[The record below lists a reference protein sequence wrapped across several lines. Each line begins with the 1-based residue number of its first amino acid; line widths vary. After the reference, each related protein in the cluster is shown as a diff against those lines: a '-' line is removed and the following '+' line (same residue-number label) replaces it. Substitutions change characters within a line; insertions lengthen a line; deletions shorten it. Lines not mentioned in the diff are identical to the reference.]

1 VILLGSLINGV
12 LILVGGFVGR
22 LLQNIPERVKET
34 VMLVIALAI
43 VVLGVQMGIQSDNF
57 IVIMIS
63 LVFGTI
69 IGELIDIDG
78 MLNRFGQWMESK
90 LDGGKLSNKE
100 ANKGSVAQG
109 FVTGTLIFVIGS
121 MSIIGA
127 LDGGLRNDHSVLI
140 TKGIIDGFTAMI
152 LASTMGVGVLLA
164 AVPTVLYEGLI
175 AIFAGL
181 ISAFIPQEALEL
193 FLKYLTA
200 TGGIMIAAIG
210 LNMLGLTKIRV
221 ANTLPAIPV
230 VAIIVAIMYVL

>member
-1 VILLGSLINGV
+1 MILLGSLINGV

>member
-1 VILLGSLINGV
+1 VILLGSLINGA
-12 LILVGGFVGR
+12 LILLGGFIGR
-22 LLQNIPERVKET
+22 LLQNIPDRVKET

-57 IVIMIS
+57 IIVMVS

-78 MLNRFGQWMESK
+78 MLNRLGQWMAGK

-100 ANKGSVAQG
+100 ANKGSLAQG

-152 LASTMGVGVLLA
+152 LASTMGVGVLIA
-164 AVPTVLYEGLI
+164 AIPTVLYEGLI
-175 AIFAGL
+175 AIFAGF
-181 ISAFIPQEALEL
+181 ISAFIPQEALDL
-193 FLKYLTA
+193 FLKQLTA